1 MVIEA
6 AICMNRIINIFYLK
20 NWQGRIRISS
30 VVRMQNDCYRPK
42 AMNRTPDTT
51 KQAIVRPE
59 FQG

>member
-1 MVIEA
+1 
-6 AICMNRIINIFYLK
+6 MNRIINIFYLK

-30 VVRMQNDCYRPK
+30 VVRMQNDCCRPK